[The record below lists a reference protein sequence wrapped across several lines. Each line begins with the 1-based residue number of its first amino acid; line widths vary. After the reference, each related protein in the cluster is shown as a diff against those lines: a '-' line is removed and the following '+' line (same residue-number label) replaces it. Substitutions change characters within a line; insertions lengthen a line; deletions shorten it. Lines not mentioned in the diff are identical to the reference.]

1 MLQPARRKYRK
12 DMRGRRKG
20 VAIRG
25 SSISFGEF
33 GMKALEVAWMS
44 AAQIEAGRRAIT
56 NNLKRKGRLWIRV
69 FPDKPVTARPAGQRM
84 GSGKGDIDRYVAVVK
99 PGRMIYEI
107 SGVPEEVARTAL
119 ARAADKMPFKTKFI
133 IKENEL

>member
-12 DMRGRRKG
+12 EQRGRRAG
-20 VAIRG
+20 LADRG
-25 SSISFGEF
+25 NSLSFGEF

-44 AAQIEAGRRAIT
+44 AAQLEAGRRAIT

-69 FPDKPVTARPAGQRM
+69 FPDKPVTARAAGQRM
-84 GSGKGDIDRYVAVVK
+84 GSGKGDIDRYVVVVK

-107 SGVPEEVARTAL
+107 SGVPEETAKIAL
-119 ARAADKMPFKTKFI
+119 SRAADKMPFKTKFI
-133 IKENEL
+133 TKETEL

>member
-1 MLQPARRKYRK
+1 
-12 DMRGRRKG
+12 MRGRRAGMADRG
-20 VAIRG
+20 VTLA
-25 SSISFGEF
+25 FGEF
-33 GMKALEVAWMS
+33 GIKAMGVAWMS

-107 SGVPEEVARTAL
+107 SGVSEETAKIAL
-119 ARAADKMPFKTKFI
+119 SRASDKMPFKTKFVT
-133 IKENEL
+133 KEGEL

>member
-12 DMRGRRKG
+12 DQRGRRKG

-84 GSGKGDIDRYVAVVK
+84 GSGKGDIDRYVVVVK

-107 SGVPEEVARTAL
+107 SGVTEEVARAAF

-133 IKENEL
+133 VKENEL

>member
-12 DMRGRRKG
+12 DQRGRRAG
-20 VAIRG
+20 LADRG
-25 SSISFGEF
+25 ATLSFGEF
-33 GMKALEVAWMS
+33 GIKALSVAWLS

-69 FPDKPVTARPAGQRM
+69 FPDKPVTARAAGQRM

-99 PGRMIYEI
+99 PGRIIYEI
-107 SGVPEEVARTAL
+107 SGVPEEVAKVAL
-119 ARAADKMPFKTKFI
+119 SRATDKMPFKTRFI
-133 IKENEL
+133 TKESEL

>member
-12 DMRGRRKG
+12 EQRGDRKG
-20 VAIRG
+20 LADRG
-25 SSISFGEF
+25 ATLAFGEF
-33 GMKALEVAWMS
+33 GLKALDRAWLS

-69 FPDKPVTARPAGQRM
+69 FPDKPVTSRAAGQRM
-84 GSGKGDIDRYVAVVK
+84 GSGKGEIDRYVAVVK

-107 SGVPEEVARTAL
+107 SGVSAEVAQTAL
-119 ARAADKMPFKTKFI
+119 ARAADKMPFKTRFI
-133 IKENEL
+133 NKETEL

>member
-12 DMRGRRKG
+12 EMRGRRRGIADRG
-20 VAIRG
+20 VTLA
-25 SSISFGEF
+25 FGEF
-33 GMKALEVAWMS
+33 GIKAQGVAWLS

-107 SGVPEEVARTAL
+107 SGVSEEVAKL
-119 ARAADKMPFKTKFI
+119 AMSRAADKMPFKVRFVTKS
-133 IKENEL
+133 EEL